1 MHHLEQ
7 QLYHKMP
14 LSTFTVADI
23 KYLLDPTLKVWI
35 LQGHTNLG
43 SPFQVIDV
51 RDSDYVGGHI
61 INSLH
66 IEASKF
72 KNGQSSETLSK
83 LLNKLRE
90 NGQDTVVFHC
100 MLSQQ
105 RGPSSA
111 MSFMRYLNQRL
122 ETSKDHDEVEF
133 IRNMKIYVLRG
144 GFGKWQQEYG
154 EDPHLTENYAKD
166 VWRHGY

>member
-1 MHHLEQ
+1 MS
-7 QLYHKMP
+7 KV
-14 LSTFTVADI
+14 FTVADI
-23 KYLLDPTLKVWI
+23 KYLTDPTLKTWI

-43 SPFQVIDV
+43 SKFQVIDV

-66 IEASKF
+66 IESAKF
-72 KNGQSSETLSK
+72 KNDTTLETISG
-83 LLNKLRE
+83 LLNRLRE
-90 NGQDTVVFHC
+90 KDQDTVVFHC

-111 MSFMRYLNQRL
+111 MKFMRFLNERL
-122 ETSKDHDEVEF
+122 ENPTDSTELEF
-133 IRNMKIYVLRG
+133 IKNMKVYVLLG

-154 EDPHLTENYAKD
+154 EDPTLTENYAKD
-166 VWRHGY
+166 IWKYGY

>member
-1 MHHLEQ
+1 MS
-7 QLYHKMP
+7 K
-14 LSTFTVADI
+14 TFTIADL
-23 KYLLDPTLKVWI
+23 KYLSDPTLKQWI

-43 SPFQVIDV
+43 SKFQVIDV

-61 INSLH
+61 VNSLH

-72 KNGQSSETLSK
+72 QNTQSSKMMHDLVSK
-83 LLNKLRE
+83 LRKN
-90 NGQDTVVFHC
+90 NQDTVVFHC

-111 MSFMRYLNQRL
+111 MKFMRYLSERMN
-122 ETSKDHDEVEF
+122 TSDDSEEIGFVKNIKV
-133 IRNMKIYVLRG
+133 YVLLG

-154 EDPHLTENYAKD
+154 EDSKLTEDYAKD
-166 VWRHGY
+166 IWKFGY